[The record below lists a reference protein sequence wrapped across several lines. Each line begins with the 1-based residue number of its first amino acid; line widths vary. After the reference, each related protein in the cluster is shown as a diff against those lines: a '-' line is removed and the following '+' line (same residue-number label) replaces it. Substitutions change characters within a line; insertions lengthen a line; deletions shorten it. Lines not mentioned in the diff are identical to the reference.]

1 MMYTNTA
8 VPFYTISLIVCLR
21 YFKNKQK
28 TNYSKVQV
36 PSTDK
41 VPACNTNKINDR
53 KHRITYFVSS

>member
-8 VPFYTISLIVCLR
+8 VPFYTISLIVCFR
-21 YFKNKQK
+21 YFNNKQK

-53 KHRITYFVSS
+53 KPRITYFVSS